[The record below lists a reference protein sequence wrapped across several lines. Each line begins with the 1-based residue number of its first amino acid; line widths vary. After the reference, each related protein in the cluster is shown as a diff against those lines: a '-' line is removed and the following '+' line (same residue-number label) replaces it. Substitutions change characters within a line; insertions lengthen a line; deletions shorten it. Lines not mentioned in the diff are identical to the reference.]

1 MRQKLITL
9 DGQAWDLAL
18 KKTNFS
24 AWVRDQLKSERNN
37 KEGKAV
43 IAQLEKDC
51 ERLEEDKE
59 YWYQRF
65 LAFAFPSVTNEDE

>member
-9 DGQAWDLAL
+9 DGKAWDLAL

-37 KEGKAV
+37 NEGKAV

-51 ERLEEDKE
+51 DTLYQQKED
-59 YWYQRF
+59 WYRKYIE
-65 LAFAFPSVTNEDE
+65 LREIHGY

>member
-9 DGQAWDLAL
+9 DGKAWDLAL

-24 AWVRDQLKSERNN
+24 QWVRDQLKSERNN
-37 KEGKAV
+37 KEGQAV

-51 ERLEEDKE
+51 ETLYQQKED
-59 YWYQRF
+59 WYNKYYELRKIHGY
-65 LAFAFPSVTNEDE
+65 